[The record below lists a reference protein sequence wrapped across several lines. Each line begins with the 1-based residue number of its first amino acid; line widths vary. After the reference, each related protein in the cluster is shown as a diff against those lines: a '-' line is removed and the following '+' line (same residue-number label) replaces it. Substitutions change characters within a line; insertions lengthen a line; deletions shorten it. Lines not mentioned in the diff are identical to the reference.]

1 MAKKNTGKY
10 VGAGLIGAAI
20 GAIAGVLFAPHSGKE
35 TRRAIGKS
43 VKKAER
49 SVMKEARV
57 ITTKA
62 TQSFRKNK
70 KRSR

>member
-10 VGAGLIGAAI
+10 LGAGLIGAAI

-43 VKKAER
+43 VKKAEQ
-49 SVMKEARV
+49 SVVKEAKN
-57 ITTKA
+57 ITKKA
-62 TQSFRKNK
+62 TQPFRKNK
-70 KRSR
+70 KRSK